1 MDTQNLAD
9 GSTVSLDQKGKSA
22 MSTPT
27 SKVFS
32 KAVENICDIIM
43 TVKKITPTS
52 KMFIN
57 AFAIMGNKIITF
69 KLILKLF

>member
-32 KAVENICDIIM
+32 KAVENMSDVIM
-43 TVKKITPTS
+43 TVKQKA
-52 KMFIN
+52 FIEPPS
-57 AFAIMGNKIITF
+57 GHV
-69 KLILKLF
+69 